1 MAPGVCIESYD
12 FDEDLAEVA
21 RAAMSHPDEPN
32 MIQVSNHS
40 YGWIAGWDY
49 TGFVPMWIGTWGD
62 RESDLF
68 GRYDEAARNWD
79 ALCYAAPY
87 FLPFKAA
94 GNDRTDS
101 VPMPG
106 EVFAYYSEREGWIY
120 KDYELGDDPLP
131 DGWDLGGYDTLASD
145 AVAKNVVTVGAIDIS
160 GADTRDVNA
169 VTMTNFSSWGPT
181 DDGRVK
187 PDVVAQG
194 VELYSPTAG
203 SDRSYDTFS
212 GTSMA
217 TPVACGTA
225 ALLPEFYA
233 RLFPGQV
240 MRGSTLKALLIH
252 TADDLG
258 RPGPDYNYGWGLI
271 NALAAVEHIQ
281 AHFDFPGTHT
291 IVEDELDLKTVERSY
306 RFVGDVSTP
315 ICVTLVWTD
324 PPGREIFGLDNTTPS
339 LVNDLDTR
347 LIDPAGTVYE
357 PFVLDP
363 AQPVKPAGVGDN
375 TRDNVEQIRLEAPP
389 VSGVYEVH
397 VTHKGLPDA
406 QPQVFSLLISGQVA
420 PADADRNDSAQTKA
434 LDAPAEAR

>member
-1 MAPGVCIESYD
+1 
-12 FDEDLAEVA
+12 
-21 RAAMSHPDEPN
+21 
-32 MIQVSNHS
+32 
-40 YGWIAGWDY
+40 
-49 TGFVPMWIGTWGD
+49 MWIGTWGN
-62 RESDLF
+62 RESVLF
-68 GRYDEAARNWD
+68 GRYDEAACNWD

-106 EVFAYYSEREGWIY
+106 EVFAYYSEQEGWIY
-120 KDYELGDDPLP
+120 KDYELGRDPLP

-145 AVAKNVVTVGAIDIS
+145 AVAKNVVTVGAIDMS
-160 GADTRDVNA
+160 ATATRDVNA

-187 PDVVAQG
+187 PDLVAQG
-194 VELYSPTAG
+194 VQLCSPTAG
-203 SDRSYDTFS
+203 SDHSYDTFS

-217 TPVACGTA
+217 TPVASGTA

-281 AHFDFPGTHT
+281 AHFDFLGTHR
-291 IVEDELDLKTVERSY
+291 IVEDELDLKAVERSY
-306 RFVGDVSTP
+306 EVTCDAGSP
-315 ICVTLVWTD
+315 IVATLVWTD
-324 PPGREIFGLDNTTPS
+324 PPGSEIHGLDVRTPN
-339 LVNDLDTR
+339 LVNDLDVR
-347 LIDPAGTVYE
+347 VIGPDGEIYQ
-357 PFVLDP
+357 PFVLDVLQP
-363 AQPVKPAGVGDN
+363 AKPAGVGDN
-375 TRDNVEQIRLEAPP
+375 IRDNVEQVRVDEAPIAGTYQ
-389 VSGVYEVH
+389 VR
-397 VTHKGLPDA
+397 VTHKGTLVD
-406 QPQVFSLLISGQVA
+406 QRQDFSLLISGQTG
-420 PADADRNDSAQTKA
+420 PAAN
-434 LDAPAEAR
+434 